1 MIRQLANK
9 PYHDNVITHLF
20 VFIRE
25 TFMKHLLMASLAA
38 LALTAC
44 GDTTVAGSSV
54 KNTVTRAA
62 GDVMATK
69 TKAVLLYASWCGSC
83 KVLDP
88 AVSKAQAMGPLPGVE
103 FIVLDYTDKDDANFY
118 AQAEA
123 AGVETA
129 VRSFLDGRV
138 KTGML
143 LLVDV
148 DDEKVITKITNE
160 DGAPEILAK
169 IKAAVSAS

>member
-1 MIRQLANK
+1 
-9 PYHDNVITHLF
+9 
-20 VFIRE
+20 
-25 TFMKHLLMASLAA
+25 
-38 LALTAC
+38 
-44 GDTTVAGSSV
+44 
-54 KNTVTRAA
+54 
-62 GDVMATK
+62 MATK
-69 TKAVLLYASWCGSC
+69 TKAVLLYAAWCGPC

-88 AVSKAQAMGPLPGVE
+88 AVSKAQAMGPIPGVNYV
-103 FIVLDYTDKDDANFY
+103 VLDYTDNNDANFY

-129 VRSFLDGRV
+129 VRSFLDGKV
-138 KTGML
+138 ITGML

-160 DGAPEILAK
+160 DGPRAIIAK

>member
-1 MIRQLANK
+1 
-9 PYHDNVITHLF
+9 
-20 VFIRE
+20 
-25 TFMKHLLMASLAA
+25 MKHLIIASLAG

-44 GDTTVAGSSV
+44 GNATEAGSSL
-54 KNTVTRAA
+54 KDSATNTANA
-62 GDVMATK
+62 MMDTK
-69 TKAVLLYASWCGSC
+69 TKAVLVYADWCSSC

-88 AVSKAQAMGPLPGVE
+88 AVSKAKAMGPLPGVE
-103 FIVLDYTDKDDANFY
+103 FIVLDYTDKNETNFY

-129 VRSFLDGRV
+129 IRAYLDGTV
-138 KTGML
+138 KTGQL

-148 DDEKVITKITNE
+148 DDEKVIKKITKE
-160 DGAPEILAK
+160 DAAPAILAK

>member
-1 MIRQLANK
+1 
-9 PYHDNVITHLF
+9 
-20 VFIRE
+20 
-25 TFMKHLLMASLAA
+25 MKHLLIASVTA

-44 GDTTVAGSSV
+44 GNASDARSSV
-54 KNTVTRAA
+54 KNTVMIAA
-62 GDVMATK
+62 GDVMAAK
-69 TKAVLLYASWCGSC
+69 TKAVFLYAAWCGSC

-88 AVSKAQAMGPLPGVE
+88 AVSKAQAMGPVPGVE
-103 FIVLDYTDKDDANFY
+103 FVVLDYTDKNDANFY
-118 AQAEA
+118 AQAKA

-129 VRSFLDGRV
+129 VRSYLDGRV
-138 KTGML
+138 ITGML

-160 DGAPEILAK
+160 DGAPEILVK

>member
-1 MIRQLANK
+1 
-9 PYHDNVITHLF
+9 
-20 VFIRE
+20 
-25 TFMKHLLMASLAA
+25 MKHLLIATVAA

-44 GDTTVAGSSV
+44 GNSSNAGPTV
-54 KNTVTRAA
+54 KNTVTNAA
-62 GDVMATK
+62 DASVATK
-69 TKAVLLYASWCGSC
+69 TKAVLLYASWCGPC

-103 FIVLDYTDKDDANFY
+103 FVVLDYTDKNEANFY

-129 VRSFLDGRV
+129 VRSFLDGKV
-138 KTGML
+138 VTGML

-148 DDEKVITKITNE
+148 DDKKVITKITNE
-160 DGAPEILAK
+160 DGPPTILAK
-169 IKAAVSAS
+169 IKDAVSVS